1 MQRYSVRAKCFIF
14 PDPQHDRKQH
24 NTKKFN
30 HTRLWDPL
38 TGIVETVGSP
48 PYDLFC
54 CGHSFLA
61 DGTLLVGGG
70 TEKYGPSY
78 KGLRNTSIFDSAL
91 LPQNPW
97 IAASLMKTQ
106 RGKTT
111 GGGRWYPTLVTLANG
126 TVLTVS
132 GLPAKTDTRSKNIMV
147 EIFNPSPAPQGT
159 YADKGDQP
167 TIPKGYPRMHLLPD
181 GHVYCATEMNGKSI
195 KLDPFTNVKADL
207 PGPGSEFD
215 GFATTA
221 VLLPLLPQNNYAP
234 KVLVIGASQPRI
246 IDLSAVNPV
255 WQDTNSRT
263 LSGSPARKNLNA
275 LLLPDATVLVVGGS
289 ETRLDADAV
298 LAAERFNPANG
309 EWSTLANAAVPRLY
323 HSVAVLLPDGRVW
336 TAGSNFNCNPGL
348 VNREL
353 RMELYSPPYLFQ
365 SPRPAI
371 TASPATVSAQ
381 PAVTFAIQSPRS
393 K

>member
-1 MQRYSVRAKCFIF
+1 MRYLANNKNTARVLVEENLRHGLPGKWPGGIPPRKTQQAWRKIENICNSPDF
-14 PDPQHDRKQH
+14 PHEPPEAQLISLDVSIPAEGGQWEVLEHNSEIIAIHAALLRTGQVVYFSGSEHDRKQH

-48 PYDLFC
+48 QYDLFC

-167 TIPKGYPRMHLLPD
+167 TIPKGYPRMRLLPS
-181 GHVYCATEMNGKSI
+181 TRNG
-195 KLDPFTNVKADL
+195 
-207 PGPGSEFD
+207 
-215 GFATTA
+215 
-221 VLLPLLPQNNYAP
+221 
-234 KVLVIGASQPRI
+234 
-246 IDLSAVNPV
+246 
-255 WQDTNSRT
+255 
-263 LSGSPARKNLNA
+263 
-275 LLLPDATVLVVGGS
+275 PD
-289 ETRLDADAV
+289 
-298 LAAERFNPANG
+298 
-309 EWSTLANAAVPRLY
+309 
-323 HSVAVLLPDGRVW
+323 
-336 TAGSNFNCNPGL
+336 
-348 VNREL
+348 
-353 RMELYSPPYLFQ
+353 
-365 SPRPAI
+365 
-371 TASPATVSAQ
+371 
-381 PAVTFAIQSPRS
+381 
-393 K
+393 